1 MPAPEP
7 PATPAADI
15 ARWFNEHLP
24 DRWFADEPRVLVDRD
39 EILVLGTLHSTSA
52 PDPEGEHDADSD
64 PQPDEVRIATFRAS
78 TRDQRIRIAEH
89 AEALFARKVTWG
101 ACSGDTRVLF
111 THLSVPVMTRLRID
125 ERHILDT
132 LVAAGV
138 ARSRSDALGWCVRLV
153 AEHEGD
159 WLDELRDALGAVEEV
174 RARRPGAR

>member
-7 PATPAADI
+7 PTAPAADI
-15 ARWFNEHLP
+15 ARWFDEHLP
-24 DRWFADEPRVLVDRD
+24 DHWFADEPNVLVDRD
-39 EILVLGTLHSTSA
+39 EILVLGTLASASA
-52 PDPEGEHDADSD
+52 PDPAGAASDDS
-64 PQPDEVRIATFRAS
+64 PPDEVRIATFRES
-78 TRDQRIRIAEH
+78 TREQRIRIAEH

-101 ACSGDTRVLF
+101 ARAGDTRVLF

-159 WLDELRDALGAVEEV
+159 WLDELRHALGAVEEV

>member
-7 PATPAADI
+7 PTAPAADI
-15 ARWFNEHLP
+15 ARWFDEHLP
-24 DRWFADEPRVLVDRD
+24 DHWFADEPKVLVDRD
-39 EILVLGTLHSTSA
+39 EILVLGTLTAAPA
-52 PDPEGEHDADSD
+52 PDPAGEASDAS
-64 PQPDEVRIATFRAS
+64 PPTRSAS
-78 TRDQRIRIAEH
+78 PRSANRPASSASASPSTPRPSSPARSPGAH
-89 AEALFARKVTWG
+89 AA
-101 ACSGDTRVLF
+101 GDTRVLF

-159 WLDELRDALGAVEEV
+159 WLDELRHALGAVEEV